1 MRITYPIFGI
11 LATMFLVSGCSFWW
25 ADPGYYKYKKL
36 ANKYGSFYIFNKNL
50 AGEMK
55 QREMERGEFDKKS

>member
-1 MRITYPIFGI
+1 MHMRITYPIFGI

-36 ANKYGSFYIFNKNL
+36 ANKYGSFYIFNKKL

-55 QREMERGEFDKKS
+55 